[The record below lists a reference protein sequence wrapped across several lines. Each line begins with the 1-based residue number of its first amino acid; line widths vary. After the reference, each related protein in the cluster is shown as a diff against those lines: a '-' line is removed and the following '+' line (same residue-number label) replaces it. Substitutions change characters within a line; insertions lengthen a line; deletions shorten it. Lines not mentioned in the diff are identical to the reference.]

1 MDRRSDAYVVGRRRR
16 IRNAE
21 NPVFYIRRRETAL
34 RKYAKAAEICQTK
47 HPQRDG
53 CLPWGGPL
61 NPVSLTF
68 FCLSNFSR
76 KLQLLAKA
84 LQKTRGTFT

>member
-1 MDRRSDAYVVGRRRR
+1 MDRRSDAYVRADVEGRRRR

-47 HPQRDG
+47 HPRRDG
-53 CLPWGGPL
+53 CLPWCGPL

-68 FCLSNFSR
+68 FCLKFFEENHR
-76 KLQLLAKA
+76 
-84 LQKTRGTFT
+84 TC